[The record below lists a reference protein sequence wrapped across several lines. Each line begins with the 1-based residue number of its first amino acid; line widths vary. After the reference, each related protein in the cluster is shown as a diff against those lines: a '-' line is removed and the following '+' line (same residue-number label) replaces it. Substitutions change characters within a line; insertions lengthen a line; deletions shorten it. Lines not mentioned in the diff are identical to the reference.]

1 MKKMSDRLALGF
13 IEMGL
18 KKDQIIVLQI
28 PNCAEYFIVRSASKK
43 AGLLIQFTQMNM
55 RHKEIGFACSETRAA
70 GAIIMA
76 EFHGFDFFNMI
87 QEIRPNLP
95 DLKYVFVVGDKVP
108 DGAIS
113 ITEMMNRPL
122 EEKYPPDY
130 FDKTEIKPGEVGE
143 LKMTSGTTGF
153 PKLTESPFV
162 GSSRTGKIPRGGH
175 KERYKVT
182 HDDIFAALAPLTGGG
197 SGVLC
202 KGVAQQEGCKV
213 VILERFDAEEALKLI
228 EREKITFGTGVPTM
242 LSMMLRHPNF
252 DKYDL
257 SSLRIFQ
264 STGAYLPPALAKEAE
279 EKTGCRVVNR
289 LGGIDL
295 GFTTSASV
303 DDPPEVRYG
312 SVGKPMPGVTIRLID
327 EQGHEVPQ
335 GEVGEVV
342 GVNQAGTGSAY
353 YRDLEA
359 TLKREAQG
367 LTRTGDLG
375 RFDEQGNLYIV
386 GRKKDVIIR
395 GGQNIFPAEIESM
408 LIIHP
413 KVANVAVVGMPDPV
427 MGEKACAYVIPKPG
441 QTLAFD
447 EMVSFLL
454 EKKIAKYKLPE
465 RLELVDNFPMSG
477 DGQKII
483 KGELTDRVTKKLKE
497 EGALHI

>member
-1 MKKMSDRLALGF
+1 
-13 IEMGL
+13 
-18 KKDQIIVLQI
+18 
-28 PNCAEYFIVRSASKK
+28 
-43 AGLLIQFTQMNM
+43 
-55 RHKEIGFACSETRAA
+55 
-70 GAIIMA
+70 
-76 EFHGFDFFNMI
+76 
-87 QEIRPNLP
+87 
-95 DLKYVFVVGDKVP
+95 
-108 DGAIS
+108 
-113 ITEMMNRPL
+113 
-122 EEKYPPDY
+122 
-130 FDKTEIKPGEVGE
+130 
-143 LKMTSGTTGF
+143 
-153 PKLTESPFV
+153 
-162 GSSRTGKIPRGGH
+162 
-175 KERYKVT
+175 
-182 HDDIFAALAPLTGGG
+182 
-197 SGVLC
+197 
-202 KGVAQQEGCKV
+202 V